1 MRNGLLIGT
10 VLVLAAGVGL
20 GAQRPESTTLEITT
34 VPDFSGF
41 WQIIDG
47 NYVPGHGFKAEEA
60 CGALKDPGGDPMLRC
75 SLPWEAKGGA
85 TFGVKDFLNKRGLAW
100 MEFRDEQM
108 SEKHLCLPTM
118 LPGVMDHEAG
128 AVRMLDGVMLIQ

>member
-1 MRNGLLIGT
+1 MRKALFFGT
-10 VLVLAAGVGL
+10 VLVLAAGIEL
-20 GAQRPESTTLEITT
+20 GAQRPESTRLEIKE

-47 NYVPGHGFKAEEA
+47 NYVPGHGFRAEEA
-60 CGALKDPGGDPMLRC
+60 CAALKDPSGGPMLRC

-85 TFGVKDFLNKRGLAW
+85 TFGVKDHLNKRGLAW

-108 SEKHLCLPTM
+108 SEKHLCIPNTLAGDPGQVCRQRLPARR
-118 LPGVMDHEAG
+118 G
-128 AVRMLDGVMLIQ
+128 